1 MHNWSWETATV
12 TAPTDLDVLV
22 APRGDAPADPP
33 PADAPGPA
41 VTQGDVLTLGSWD
54 VLVAVTR

>member
-1 MHNWSWETATV
+1 MHNWSWEAVTV
-12 TAPTDLDVLV
+12 TAPTELDVLV

-33 PADAPGPA
+33 PADAAGPA
-41 VTQGDVLTLGSWD
+41 LAAGDTVALGAWD